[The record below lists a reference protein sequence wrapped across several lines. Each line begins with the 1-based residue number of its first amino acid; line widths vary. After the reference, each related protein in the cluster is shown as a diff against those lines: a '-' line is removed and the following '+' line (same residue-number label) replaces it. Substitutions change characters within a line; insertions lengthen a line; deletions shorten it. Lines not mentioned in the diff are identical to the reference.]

1 MSGLCYC
8 KWLGDHFATKFNT
21 LGQTVLEIQ
30 PYLRLRF
37 GAPAQCDAA
46 ARNAVAGL
54 ADRDADLCD
63 RGSAFCERRLSQ
75 YDIPQWPVYIR
86 IETACASQFT
96 SAPFGGGADSGSR
109 LSWTSGRLHLLWSFS
124 SNHLYSLAR
133 KQQLTFTPLFIS
145 SQCLAILQL
154 TSVKLVMRAR
164 MTQIQA
170 FGLAKSNSNKVK
182 LGPNQG
188 EVAPIRIAYV
198 PCNVIVNARS
208 HWWLR
213 LKSLWR
219 FFIYYY
225 YYYCLCYTITNF
237 KFA

>member
-86 IETACASQFT
+86 IETVCASQFT
-96 SAPFGGGADSGSR
+96 SAPFGGELTLAPDF
-109 LSWTSGRLHLLWSFS
+109 HELLEG
-124 SNHLYSLAR
+124 Y
-133 KQQLTFTPLFIS
+133 IS
-145 SQCLAILQL
+145 YDPFH
-154 TSVKLVMRAR
+154 
-164 MTQIQA
+164 QIIST
-170 FGLAKSNSNKVK
+170 L
-182 LGPNQG
+182 
-188 EVAPIRIAYV
+188 
-198 PCNVIVNARS
+198 
-208 HWWLR
+208 
-213 LKSLWR
+213 
-219 FFIYYY
+219 
-225 YYYCLCYTITNF
+225 
-237 KFA
+237 